1 MRTFVIVAV
10 AVVIGGLCQQDAHAW
25 PRYRNSNSNYVRSST
40 SSMPVKEYQS
50 SSMPKVTSYT
60 NSYGANDTS
69 SAQGVAE
76 IMARTGRVG
85 HWGGNNGYEGC
96 GSGSSQEAA
105 YRNCCFS
112 NSGMTTVDVG
122 YAQSNNGQW
131 YCCRRYR

>member
-10 AVVIGGLCQQDAHAW
+10 AFVIGGLCQQDAHAW
-25 PRYRNSNSNYVRSST
+25 PRYRNSNSNYT
-40 SSMPVKEYQS
+40 TQS
-50 SSMPKVTSYT
+50 SSTPKVTSYT
-60 NSYGANDTS
+60 NSYGSNDTS

-85 HWGGNNGYEGC
+85 HWGGNRGYEGC

-122 YAQSNNGQW
+122 YAQGNNGQW

>member
-25 PRYRNSNSNYVRSST
+25 PRYRNSNSNYT
-40 SSMPVKEYQS
+40 TQS
-50 SSMPKVTSYT
+50 SSTPKVTSYT

-85 HWGGNNGYEGC
+85 HWGGNRGYEGC

-122 YAQSNNGQW
+122 YAQGSNGQW

>member
-25 PRYRNSNSNYVRSST
+25 PRYRNSNSNSNYT
-40 SSMPVKEYQS
+40 TQS
-50 SSMPKVTSYT
+50 SSTPKVTSYT

-85 HWGGNNGYEGC
+85 HWGGNRGYEGC

-122 YAQSNNGQW
+122 YAQGSNGQW